1 METYFFQFDAGEY
14 HLCHDVHLGDRFL
27 PRAYDDI
34 SDYFLFLCFYDGER
48 SAFSNRSFP
57 GCCDPRDAQMNICA
71 GRVSYRALPAPYY
84 GGSMDEQVWYLYI
97 LRCGDGTF
105 YTGITTDIERRLK
118 MHQTGKGAKYTRGRG
133 PLTLMY
139 TEKCTSH
146 SQALSR
152 EAEIKAMRRKEK
164 EGLFEAGVLDCRK

>member
-1 METYFFQFDAGEY
+1 
-14 HLCHDVHLGDRFL
+14 
-27 PRAYDDI
+27 
-34 SDYFLFLCFYDGER
+34 
-48 SAFSNRSFP
+48 
-57 GCCDPRDAQMNICA
+57 
-71 GRVSYRALPAPYY
+71 
-84 GGSMDEQVWYLYI
+84 MDEQIWYLYI

-118 MHQTGKGAKYTRGRG
+118 MHQTGKGTKYTRGRG
-133 PLTLMY
+133 PLTLMHL
-139 TEKCTSH
+139 EKCNSH